1 MLDNFKKFWD
11 CFTTL
16 LVVIVVILA
25 IALAGVR
32 LVGFQVFSVLSGS
45 MEPTYHVGSLIYVKN
60 VDYTELQGCTKL
72 AEGETVSQDV
82 ATFESGGQVY
92 LADGDVITFM
102 LDENTVAT
110 HRIVEVVPDD
120 ENPEVLRYRTK
131 GDANNAVDGGLVHY
145 KNVIGSPV
153 FTIPQLGYLANY
165 VQNPPGMYVA
175 ISAGAVLMLLIL
187 LPDLFGSDEENTKT
201 KKDKRRRKDDAAA
214 EAQEETQTETKG
226 E

>member
-1 MLDNFKKFWD
+1 MLDKFTKFWD
-11 CFTTL
+11 FFTTL

-72 AEGETVSQDV
+72 AEGETVPQGAAS
-82 ATFESGGQVY
+82 FESGGQVY

-110 HRIVEVVPDD
+110 HRVVEVVPDD

-187 LPDLFGSDEENTKT
+187 LPDLFGSDEENKKT
-201 KKDKRRRKDDAAA
+201 KKGRRGKEDGAAA
-214 EAQEETQTETKG
+214 EAQEDAPTEAKG

>member
-1 MLDNFKKFWD
+1 MLDKFKKFWD
-11 CFTTL
+11 CLTTL

-25 IALAGVR
+25 MALAGVR

-72 AEGETVSQDV
+72 AEGETVPQGA

-102 LDENTVAT
+102 LDEDTLAT

-201 KKDKRRRKDDAAA
+201 KKDKRRRKENAAA
-214 EAQEETQTETKG
+214 EAQEEAQTETK
-226 E
+226 EE